1 MKRTQKSIS
10 NRIHNFMK
18 ISINRR
24 KDKQFSGKELMNS
37 KTLINE
43 NPASVMRTLRWMKE
57 TDKLQYDCTSQY
69 FSKYVLTELDS

>member
-1 MKRTQKSIS
+1 
-10 NRIHNFMK
+10 MK

-69 FSKYVLTELDS
+69 FSKYVLTELDR